1 MHIPHPRQLLRA
13 LQRRSHTLP
22 GVQLGLQGGGAHG
35 AFTWGVLD
43 ALLQDGRLA
52 VAGVSGT
59 SAGAMNAVA
68 LAHGLMVGGTEGA
81 RQALDQF
88 WSAVATSAPFEMASL
103 SSNGDRV
110 VLPPAV
116 RLMLQWSR
124 LLAPEQFNPFGANPL
139 RDILETQVDFERLRR
154 HCPVPLFVAATHAQ
168 TGQVRLFREFEL
180 GVDAVLAS
188 ACLPQLH
195 HTVLVDGQPYWDGGY
210 AANPPVW
217 PLLDDPVH
225 RDVLLVLLSPLM
237 HADTPTSVSGIRHR
251 TLEFA
256 FNSAFL
262 SEMRLLGQCQA
273 QAQAQAGWLPR
284 GPLAHKLAGA
294 RFHVLAASEQL
305 TALGQDSKLVAT
317 LPIFKH
323 MKSLG
328 REHALAWLDQ
338 HAASVGQRSTVDLA
352 RVFGAY

>member
-1 MHIPHPRQLLRA
+1 MHLPHPRQWLRA
-13 LQRRSHTLP
+13 WSGHRHTPP
-22 GVQLGLQGGGAHG
+22 GVQLALQGGGAHG

-52 VAGVSGT
+52 VSGVSGT

-68 LAHGLMVGGTEGA
+68 LAHGLMVGGPEGA
-81 RQALDQF
+81 RQALDLF
-88 WSAVATSAPFEMASL
+88 WTAVATSAPFEMASL
-103 SSNGDRV
+103 SANGERV

-116 RLMLQWSR
+116 RLMLQWTQ
-124 LLAPEQFNPFGANPL
+124 LLAPEQFNPLGSNPL
-139 RDILETQVDFERLRR
+139 RDILATQVDFERLRR
-154 HCPVPLFVAATHAQ
+154 HCPVPLFIAATHAQ
-168 TGQVRLFREFEL
+168 TGQLRLFREHEL
-180 GVDAVLAS
+180 GIDAVLAS

-217 PLLDDPVH
+217 PLLSDTAP
-225 RDVLLVLLSPLM
+225 RDVLLVLLSPLL

-262 SEMRLLGQCQA
+262 SEMRLLA
-273 QAQAQAGWLPR
+273 QAQADVQAQASWLPR
-284 GPLAHKLAGA
+284 GPLERKLAGA

-305 TALGQDSKLVAT
+305 TALGQESKLVAT
-317 LPIFKH
+317 LPIFNH
-323 MKSLG
+323 MKALG
-328 REHALAWLDQ
+328 REHALRWLDQ

-352 RVFGAY
+352 QVFGAT

>member
-1 MHIPHPRQLLRA
+1 MQLNPRQLLRA
-13 LQRRSHTLP
+13 WQGRRHTPP

-43 ALLQDGRLA
+43 TLLQDGRLA
-52 VAGVSGT
+52 VSGISGT
-59 SAGAMNAVA
+59 SAGALNAVV
-68 LAHGLMVGGTEGA
+68 LAHGLMTGGPEGA

-88 WSAVATSAPFEMASL
+88 WTAVATSAPFEMASL
-103 SSNGDRV
+103 SSNGERV

-116 RLMLQWSR
+116 RLMLQWSQ
-124 LLAPEQFNPFGANPL
+124 LLAPEQFNPFGNNPL
-139 RDILETQVDFERLRR
+139 RDILLAQVDFERLRH
-154 HCPVPLFVAATHAQ
+154 HCPLPLFIAATHAQ
-168 TGQVRLFREFEL
+168 TGQLRLFREHEL

-217 PLLDDPVH
+217 PLLDDPAQ
-225 RDVLLVLLSPLM
+225 RDVLLVLLSPLL

-262 SEMRLLGQCQA
+262 SEMRLLGHCQA
-273 QAQAQAGWLPR
+273 QAQAHAGWLPR
-284 GPLAHKLAGA
+284 GPLERKLASA
-294 RFHVLAASEQL
+294 RFHMLAASEQL
-305 TALGQDSKLVAT
+305 TALGQESKLVAT

-323 MKSLG
+323 MKALG
-328 REHALAWLDQ
+328 QQQARQWLDQ
-338 HAASVGQRSTVDLA
+338 HAAHVGQRSTVDLA
-352 RVFGAY
+352 RVFGVY